1 MYKDNVILCVIPA
14 RGGSTGLPGKNIK
27 QLMGKPLIAYTIE
40 QAKKSKYIDR
50 VIISTED
57 EQIAWVS
64 KNYDAE
70 VPFKRPGEL
79 AQDKSGMIDVLL
91 HAMKWMEDEAA
102 FKFDILVLLHVT
114 TPLRNT
120 EDIDNCIELLVEK
133 NADNVFSVTK
143 ACRNPY
149 FNMVEVGSDNKVRL
163 VKGGSFVTRQSSP
176 EVFDMNS
183 SIYAWWKETLR
194 TKKGLF
200 LEKTRIYLMPR
211 ERSIDID
218 EQLDFRIAEMLL
230 RDGQNHKT

>member
-57 EQIAWVS
+57 EHIAEIS
-64 KNYDAE
+64 KDYNAE
-70 VPFKRPGEL
+70 VPFKRPVEL
-79 AQDKSGMIDVLL
+79 ARDESGMIDVLL
-91 HAMKWMEDEAA
+91 HAIKWMEDEVAY
-102 FKFDILVLLHVT
+102 KFNILVLLHVT

-120 EDIDNCIELLVEK
+120 EDIDNCIELLVGE
-133 NADNVFSVTK
+133 NADNVFSVTE
-143 ACRNPY
+143 AYRNPY

-163 VKGGSFVTRQSSP
+163 VKGGSFLTRQSAP

-183 SIYAWWKETLR
+183 SIYVWWKDTL
-194 TKKGLF
+194 TEKKGIF
-200 LEKTRIYLMPR
+200 LDKTRTYVMPR
-211 ERSIDID
+211 ERSVDID
-218 EQLDFRIAEMLL
+218 EPLDFRIARMLL
-230 RDGQNHKT
+230 RDG